1 MKCIV
6 VRGGENTMKTMKII
20 VALLLLVVVVSG
32 FSTINASKGSDA
44 REAEQAKYNY
54 TFLSDH
60 NATIP
65 VDGTYEITLKL
76 DQYYDLGGFLS
87 YAADLCPDLIDSN
100 VRISP
105 DLPAVFYKP
114 FKSGTWTGNIV
125 NPSGVT
131 SANYILH
138 VA

>member
-1 MKCIV
+1 
-6 VRGGENTMKTMKII
+6 MKTMKII
-20 VALLLLVVVVSG
+20 ASLLILAVIVSG

-44 REAEQAKYNY
+44 WAAEQAKYNY
-54 TFLSDH
+54 LDIGDE

-65 VDGTYEITLKL
+65 VDGTYEITVYIG
-76 DQYYDLGGFLS
+76 QIYRFGGFLS
-87 YAADLCPDLIDSN
+87 MAGERTDLIDSH

-105 DLPAVFYKP
+105 DLPPVFSIPTKP
-114 FKSGTWTGNIV
+114 GTWTGNLV